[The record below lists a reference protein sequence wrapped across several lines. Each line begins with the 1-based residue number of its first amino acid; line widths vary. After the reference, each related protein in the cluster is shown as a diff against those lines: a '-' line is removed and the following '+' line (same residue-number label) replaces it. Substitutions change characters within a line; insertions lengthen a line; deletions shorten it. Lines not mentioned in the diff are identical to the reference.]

1 MRLGRIC
8 VTSSPPPP
16 LVRSF
21 PIPARNIRCTCAMSR
36 SDPHTRFVL
45 WGSCYTNRPTNS
57 SLRPEAATATAA
69 GWAKVAAAAAAGR
82 AKAAAAAAAAAAGT
96 FGQRVDALGWRETE
110 EKVYDLFLVHSG
122 RVSCFPS
129 THIV

>member
-45 WGSCYTNRPTNS
+45 WGSCYANRPTDS

-69 GWAKVAAAAAAGR
+69 GWAKAAAAAAAAAGR
-82 AKAAAAAAAAAAGT
+82 AKAAAAATAKART
-96 FGQRVDALGWRETE
+96 WPT
-110 EKVYDLFLVHSG
+110 
-122 RVSCFPS
+122 
-129 THIV
+129 